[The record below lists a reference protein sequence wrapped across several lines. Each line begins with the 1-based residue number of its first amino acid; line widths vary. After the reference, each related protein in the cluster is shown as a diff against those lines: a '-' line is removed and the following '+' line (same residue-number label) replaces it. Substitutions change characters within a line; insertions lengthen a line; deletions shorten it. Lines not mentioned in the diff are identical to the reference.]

1 MLGLTVVL
9 LVVALTSRFI
19 QYLSQAVAGEL
30 ASDVLFLIMFYRL
43 PDFLLVI
50 VPLAFFLGI
59 LVALGRMYTDNEMV
73 VIMGAGLS
81 PIKLMLLIQAG
92 ALAVVVFI
100 GLVSLQLA
108 PWGERNTLLLEQ
120 DQERLTEIDLI
131 VEGQFQSFAGGNR
144 VTYSR
149 NIVVSDGIRELQDVF
164 IAVDTSQG
172 TEEAGGV
179 RLIFA
184 ESARPEIDPSSGAR
198 FMRLENVM
206 QYEGAAGRGDF
217 SVGQF
222 DAQSILLPAATKF
235 EEVVEESTLRTS
247 ELFGSSVIA
256 RQAELQWR
264 LSIILLIPIITLIAV
279 PLAKVNPRQGRYGK
293 LIPATVLY
301 AAYFLLLQFARD
313 AVAEGEIS
321 AAIGLWWVHLLFVA
335 LGIMIY
341 RFPDLANLGLKS

>member
-1 MLGLTVVL
+1 
-9 LVVALTSRFI
+9 
-19 QYLSQAVAGEL
+19 
-30 ASDVLFLIMFYRL
+30 MFYRL

-59 LVALGRMYTDNEMV
+59 LIALGRMYTDNEMV
-73 VIMGAGLS
+73 VILGSGLS
-81 PIKLMLLIQAG
+81 PFKLMLLIQAA
-92 ALAVVVFI
+92 ALAVVLFI

-120 DQERLTEIDLI
+120 DQARLTEIDLI
-131 VEGQFQSFAGGNR
+131 VEGQFQSFADGKR
-144 VTYSR
+144 VTYSE
-149 NIVVSDGIRELQDVF
+149 NIAVTDGNRELQEVF
-164 IAVDTSQG
+164 IAVNTSQEG
-172 TEEAGGV
+172 DGSSGL

-184 ESARPEIDPSSGAR
+184 ESARPEIDPNSGAR
-198 FMRLENVM
+198 FMRLENVT
-206 QYEGAAGRGDF
+206 QYDGTAGRGDY

-222 DAQSILLPAATKF
+222 DVQSILLPDATKF
-235 EEVVEESTLRTS
+235 EEVLEESTLRSS
-247 ELFGSSVIA
+247 ELFGSPAIA

-264 LSIILLIPIITLIAV
+264 LSIILLIPIVTLIAV

-313 AVAEGEIS
+313 AVADGDIS
-321 AAIGLWWVHLLFVA
+321 AAIGLWWVHAIFLA

-341 RFPDLANLGLKS
+341 RFPDLANLGGR